1 MKRHSKKNDM
11 ADLLKSKNV
20 LYVVLFFSV
29 MNLFSYLM
37 LKQLDAVVFFIIIG
51 FLTTYFSKNMII
63 ILLTSMISTFLLVQ
77 IKMLGNVQEGM
88 DATETDSDTTK
99 ADATKADAS
108 KADATK
114 AAVTKPDVTK
124 AADAA
129 PPDATAGGV
138 DINSTLRAALTKPK
152 EEKDKKKDDK
162 TSTPTTT
169 EKFSQQ
175 ISPARYNAMDDDD
188 VPRHKP
194 KVDYAAT
201 LESAY
206 DNLDKLLSS
215 DAIKNMTEDTGR
227 LAEKQ
232 KLLMGNIEKIAP
244 IMEKAGNI
252 LQGFDMSAITK
263 LMTNVGNSTA
273 LLKDNKPVMDVEG
286 FTMPKK
292 KY

>member
-1 MKRHSKKNDM
+1 MKRHSKKNDI
-11 ADLLKSKNV
+11 AALLKSKNV

-37 LKQLDAVVFFIIIG
+37 LKQLDAVVFFIIMG

-63 ILLTSMISTFLLVQ
+63 VMLTSMISTFLLVQ
-77 IKMLGNVQEGM
+77 IKILGNVQEGM
-88 DATETDSDTTK
+88 DMKDAPADKATTPETETPSTSATTP
-99 ADATKADAS
+99 ATPG
-108 KADATK
+108 T
-114 AAVTKPDVTK
+114 TT
-124 AADAA
+124 

-138 DINSTLRAALTKPK
+138 QIDGALRAELTAP
-152 EEKDKKKDDK
+152 KDKKEKEK
-162 TSTPTTT
+162 PSPTVKT

-175 ISPARYNAMDDDD
+175 INPARYSASDDDD

-194 KVDYAAT
+194 KVDYAST

-232 KLLMGNIEKIAP
+232 KLLMGNIEKITP
-244 IMEKAGNI
+244 IMEKAGSI

-263 LMTNVGNSTA
+263 LMSNVGNSST
-273 LLKDNKPVMDVEG
+273 LLKENRPEVEIEAFSAYG
-286 FTMPKK
+286 R
-292 KY
+292 Y